1 MFKNMKLSLKLG
13 CGFGLILIL
22 LTVIGGMCY
31 VNFSSVDHLAHEVVE
46 HNHLQTEILQKIT
59 DHVRWVSEVNDMF
72 ADDTVTTLTVQTDDR
87 KCGFGQWLYGDEARE
102 IAAEDPEIGRLLR
115 EVEGPHHRVHASA
128 IKIKDSYKWEDYI
141 KAQKIQD
148 EVRHEWGRIAE
159 KFTNALDRGMENVID
174 PAKEKAEQ
182 GGNIAAIVKWGEI
195 DMEMNEGVIAPFLIL
210 RTEAANLA
218 VTPTDEQWS
227 KYMEQLE
234 TVEEGIT
241 SWASLIQGISG
252 LNATL
257 SSIQSYLTSFKEAGE
272 RYHNAM
278 IAQKSAEAS
287 IKEASRIMQDET
299 EPAAEET
306 LAVLGKIRDRLAEMS
321 DSATTNMGQK
331 IDTTLVVVPI
341 ISLLAIIVGLF
352 AGFIITRGIVNP
364 LNKTVE
370 MIQEMS
376 DGHLDMRLNME
387 TNDEIGKMA
396 KAMDHFAQYLQHE
409 FVGSLQKLAAGD
421 LSFDAKRKD
430 ERDVIGTALIKM
442 NNDLNNIMGQINL
455 SVEQIASGSQQVS
468 DSSQSVSQG
477 ATEQASSLEQITSSM
492 NEMGS
497 QTKQNA
503 ENANQANQLANEA
516 RSAAERGNA
525 QMQDM
530 VSAMG
535 EINES
540 GKNIS
545 KIIKVIDEIA
555 FQTNLLALN
564 AAVEAA
570 RAGKHGKGFAVVAEE
585 VRNLAGRS
593 AKAAKET
600 AELIEGS
607 VKKTENGADIANK
620 TAEALN
626 EILTGVTKASDLV
639 GEIAAA
645 SNDQAQ
651 GIAQVNQGLG
661 QIDQVTQQATANA
674 EEGASAA
681 EELSSQA
688 NQLKGLLQH
697 FTLKNFQQQRTLYAA
712 PSQTY
717 NSQTYRPSETVSSL
731 PSRNK
736 SHMHEPYEENRHTI
750 GVVKVDPKRI
760 IALDDDEFGKY

>member
-1 MFKNMKLSLKLG
+1 MFKNMRLSAKLG
-13 CGFGLILIL
+13 CGFGVILVL
-22 LTVIGGMCY
+22 LTLIGGMCY
-31 VNFSSVDHLAHEVVE
+31 VNFRSVDHLAHEVVE
-46 HNHLQTEILQKIT
+46 HDHLQAEILQRII
-59 DHVRWVSEVNDMF
+59 DHVRWMGRVNNMF
-72 ADDTVTTLTVQTDDR
+72 ADDKVTSLDVETDDR
-87 KCGFGQWLYGDEARE
+87 KCGFGQWLYGEDARE
-102 IAAEDPEIGRLLR
+102 IAAEDPEIARLLR
-115 EVEGPHHRVHASA
+115 EVEEPHHRLHASA
-128 IKIKDSYKWEDYI
+128 IKIKNLYKWEDYMRAQEI
-141 KAQKIQD
+141 QEEVREEWDRIAQK
-148 EVRHEWGRIAE
+148 
-159 KFTNALDRGMENVID
+159 FTETLDRGMENVID

-210 RTEAANLA
+210 RSEAAELA
-218 VTPTDEQWS
+218 ITPTNEQWATY
-227 KYMEQLE
+227 KEQLRS
-234 TVEEGIT
+234 VEEGIS
-241 SWASLIQGISG
+241 SWASLIEGISG
-252 LNATL
+252 LHPTL
-257 SSIQSYLTSFKEAGE
+257 SSIQNSLNSFKEAGE
-272 RYHNAM
+272 RYHKSM
-278 IAQKSAEAS
+278 IAQKEAEAS
-287 IKEASRIMQDET
+287 IEEAMHIMQEET
-299 EPAAEET
+299 ETAAEET
-306 LAVLGKIRDRLAEMS
+306 LAVLGRIRDRLTEMAS
-321 DSATTNMGQK
+321 SATTQMGQK
-331 IDTTLVVVPI
+331 IDKTLVVVPL
-341 ISLLAIIVGLF
+341 ISLLAIIAGIF
-352 AGFIITRGIVNP
+352 AALIITRSIVNP
-364 LNKTVE
+364 LNKTVD
-370 MIQEMS
+370 MIKEMS
-376 DGHLDMRLNME
+376 TGHLDMRLNIE
-387 TNDEIGKMA
+387 DKDEIGQMA
-396 KAMDHFAQYLQHE
+396 MAMDHFADYLQYE
-409 FVGSLQKLAAGD
+409 FVGSLQKLAEGD

-430 ERDVIGTALIKM
+430 EKDVIGTALIKM
-442 NNDLNNIMGQINL
+442 NSDLNNIMGQISL

-516 RSAAERGNA
+516 RAAAERGNS

-607 VKKTENGADIANK
+607 VKKTENGTDIANK
-620 TAEALN
+620 TADALN

-639 GEIAAA
+639 AEIAAA

-651 GIAQVNQGLG
+651 GIAQVNQGLS

-697 FTLKNFQQQRTLYAA
+697 FTLKNYQHQRQMYAQA
-712 PSQTY
+712 PTR
-717 NSQTYRPSETVSSL
+717 RPSDKVRSL
-731 PSRNK
+731 PAHSTGQLHGTGGEN
-736 SHMHEPYEENRHTI
+736 MHNI
-750 GVVKVDPKRI
+750 GVVKVDPKKI
-760 IALDDDEFGKY
+760 IALDDNEFGKY